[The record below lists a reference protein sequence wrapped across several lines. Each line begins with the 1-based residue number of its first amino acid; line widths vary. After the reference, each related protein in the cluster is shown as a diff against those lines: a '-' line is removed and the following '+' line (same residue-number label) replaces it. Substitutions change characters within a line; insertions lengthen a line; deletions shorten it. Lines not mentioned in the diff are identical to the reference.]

1 MLGAPKGSIGRGSG
15 SKNISED
22 GATANDLSDRLGE
35 PGIELGTPWY
45 KASDLSITPRQL
57 TFVVGWGYV
66 FVA

>member
-1 MLGAPKGSIGRGSG
+1 MSGVSRGSG

-22 GATANDLSDRLGE
+22 WTSSDRMGE

-45 KASDLSITPRQL
+45 KASDLSTTLRQL
-57 TFVVGWGYV
+57 TFCGCSLEVVWVYV